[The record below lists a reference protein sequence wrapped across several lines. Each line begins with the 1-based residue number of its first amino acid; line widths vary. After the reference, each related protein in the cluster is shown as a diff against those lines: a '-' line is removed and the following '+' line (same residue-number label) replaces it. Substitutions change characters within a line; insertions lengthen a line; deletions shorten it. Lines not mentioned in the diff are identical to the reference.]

1 MDISSFHFTTDD
13 GESVAVFLSDAI
25 HHIDDESN
33 VVLQVPVFSD
43 HRSGVIY
50 LTDKGLS
57 SLSKNSVV
65 KEAVKWALRGR
76 MSPKK

>member
-13 GESVAVFLSDAI
+13 GESIAVFLGDSI
-25 HHIDDESN
+25 HRIDDEGN

-43 HRSGVIY
+43 QRSGVIY
-50 LTDKGLS
+50 LTEKGLAS
-57 SLSKNSVV
+57 FLKSNVI
-65 KEAVKWALRGR
+65 KEGIKWALRGR

>member
-13 GESVAVFLSDAI
+13 GESIAVFLSDAI
-25 HHIDDESN
+25 HQIDDGGN

-43 HRSGVIY
+43 QRSGVIY

-57 SLSKNSVV
+57 SFLKNNVI
-65 KEAVKWALRGR
+65 KEGVKWALRGR